1 MAAMAKNVS
10 AAMKAE
16 QGIVTSHAMTMRVV
30 TSHLMLVNLRVA
42 PTPMMA
48 PVMMWVVDTGMS
60 VFSRLHQQ
68 LIVS

>member
-1 MAAMAKNVS
+1 
-10 AAMKAE
+10 MKAE

-48 PVMMWVVDTGMS
+48 SVMMWVVDTGMS
-60 VFSRLHQQ
+60 VFSRIHQQ
-68 LIVS
+68 LTVS

>member
-1 MAAMAKNVS
+1 
-10 AAMKAE
+10 
-16 QGIVTSHAMTMRVV
+16 
-30 TSHLMLVNLRVA
+30 MLVNLRVA